1 MQVKGL
7 ERKKKNCIHMHAV
20 CVRVFVCMLCMSSQS
35 VLEGVENYTR
45 CVLCSESESLK
56 SLLKGVVS
64 GSEEGVRE

>member
-1 MQVKGL
+1 
-7 ERKKKNCIHMHAV
+7 
-20 CVRVFVCMLCMSSQS
+20 VCMLCMSSQS